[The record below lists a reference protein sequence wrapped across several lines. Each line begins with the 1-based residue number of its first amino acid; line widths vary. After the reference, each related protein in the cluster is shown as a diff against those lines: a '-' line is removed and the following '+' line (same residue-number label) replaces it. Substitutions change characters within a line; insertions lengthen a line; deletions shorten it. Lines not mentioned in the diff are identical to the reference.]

1 MALPQGFLD
10 ELRRRL
16 TLSTVIGRTVKL
28 IKAGREYKACCP
40 FHKEKT
46 PSFTVNDDKGF
57 YHCFGCGA
65 HGDVITYV
73 METSNMTF
81 PEAVERLATEAGLE
95 VPRATPEET
104 AQAKRRASVL
114 EVVETVCAFY
124 EQQLRMPAGR
134 EGLAYLQRRGLDDQT
149 IAHFRLGWAP
159 SAGALKAAMAHR
171 DIDQD
176 QLIEAGLLKKR
187 DDGSLYDYFRDRVM
201 FPITDRRGRVIA
213 FGGRILGDGQP
224 KYLNSPDT
232 PIFQKGT
239 VLYGLAQA
247 REPAGRSGQVIVAE
261 GYMDVIALARAGFTE
276 AVAPLGTALTESQ
289 IEELWRLAD
298 EPILCFDGDSAGQ
311 RAAGRAA
318 DRALPLLKPGKS
330 LRFALVTGA
339 KDPDDLIR
347 EQGRDAMRTVLETAR
362 PLLETLWQRL
372 VSGRDLTTPER
383 RAALDR
389 EVYELCGQITDRSV
403 QEHYKQALKER
414 LWALFHPQ
422 RGGAGGSGG
431 GSGRGFSGGGR
442 GAAGG
447 GRPPGRWVKGKWQAE
462 RPSLGKVG
470 VGVGLSVQKSE
481 SLHHRILLATLI
493 GHPQLA
499 DAVAERLGA
508 LDFDDVGLDRLR
520 RAVLALVGEGEA
532 LDSEALKAH
541 LRSQGHGEGLDAL
554 LRSTVFTHAAFA
566 RPDADPQDALQGW
579 EHTYVLTRRKDLM
592 ADINQVLN
600 RLGDDPSQEDF
611 EALIA
616 LKSHQRLGSDD

>member
-1 MALPQGFLD
+1 
-10 ELRRRL
+10 
-16 TLSTVIGRTVKL
+16 
-28 IKAGREYKACCP
+28 
-40 FHKEKT
+40 
-46 PSFTVNDDKGF
+46 
-57 YHCFGCGA
+57 
-65 HGDVITYV
+65 
-73 METSNMTF
+73 
-81 PEAVERLATEAGLE
+81 
-95 VPRATPEET
+95 
-104 AQAKRRASVL
+104 
-114 EVVETVCAFY
+114 
-124 EQQLRMPAGR
+124 
-134 EGLAYLQRRGLDDQT
+134 
-149 IAHFRLGWAP
+149 
-159 SAGALKAAMAHR
+159 
-171 DIDQD
+171 
-176 QLIEAGLLKKR
+176 
-187 DDGSLYDYFRDRVM
+187 
-201 FPITDRRGRVIA
+201 
-213 FGGRILGDGQP
+213 
-224 KYLNSPDT
+224 
-232 PIFQKGT
+232 
-239 VLYGLAQA
+239 
-247 REPAGRSGQVIVAE
+247 
-261 GYMDVIALARAGFTE
+261 
-276 AVAPLGTALTESQ
+276 
-289 IEELWRLAD
+289 
-298 EPILCFDGDSAGQ
+298 
-311 RAAGRAA
+311 
-318 DRALPLLKPGKS
+318 LPLLKPGKS

-579 EHTYVLTRRKDLM
+579 EHT
-592 ADINQVLN
+592 Q
-600 RLGDDPSQEDF
+600 
-611 EALIA
+611 
-616 LKSHQRLGSDD
+616 GSDG